1 MPSLAHP
8 MLSLVIP
15 VYNNEESLPRL
26 LREVGELAPK
36 MPGGLEVVFVVDGS
50 PDGSLAFLRKQL
62 PTWGVPSQLIELSR
76 NFGSFAA
83 IAAGLRQGNGEFFAV
98 ISADLQEP
106 PALALTFQ
114 EILAAGTADV
124 VLGTRAR
131 RADPWL
137 SQAVSGVFWSLYRR
151 FVLPEMPR
159 GGVDV
164 FGCTRAVR
172 DQLVQLRE
180 ANTNLVALLLWLGF
194 RRQWVPYDRRPR
206 QDELARQARA
216 RVRRADER
224 RVEQGW
230 RDRVDPDAAVDPLEG
245 QAPGELRDPALRLEV
260 RRRVGIGDRGADRGY
275 VHDRAALPLEHAPT
289 HGLRDQETA
298 LQVHGHHPIPRLL
311 GKRLGGMPGGGARA
325 LDQNVDPAK
334 PLHDGGHQRVDG
346 LAPGH
351 VDGQRHG
358 RLRELRQHGRVRLSG
373 RQVEIGDDDARARLP
388 EPRRDRRAQS
398 TRPAGDEGHLAVEAE
413 EPVDVADG
421 DRALGRRHFPIIRL
435 GSQRTVGGT

>member
-1 MPSLAHP
+1 

-62 PTWGVPSQLIELSR
+62 PAWGVPSQLIELSR

-206 QDELARQARA
+206 QEGRSGWTFAKRWRYALDSVFSFTDLPVRLLLLLGSVATIGAVVAAIAVLVFWWMGQIPVLGYTPLMLAVTAF
-216 RVRRADER
+216 
-224 RVEQGW
+224 G
-230 RDRVDPDAAVDPLEG
+230 
-245 QAPGELRDPALRLEV
+245 
-260 RRRVGIGDRGADRGY
+260 GI
-275 VHDRAALPLEHAPT
+275 
-289 HGLRDQETA
+289 TA
-298 LQVHGHHPIPRLL
+298 LGL
-311 GKRLGGMPGGGARA
+311 GIVGQYLWLTLQNSRSRPSFVVRSVERYGARA
-325 LDQNVDPAK
+325 DAAGEAD
-334 PLHDGGHQRVDG
+334 RY
-346 LAPGH
+346 
-351 VDGQRHG
+351 
-358 RLRELRQHGRVRLSG
+358 RLTS
-373 RQVEIGDDDARARLP
+373 ARN
-388 EPRRDRRAQS
+388 S
-398 TRPAGDEGHLAVEAE
+398 
-413 EPVDVADG
+413 
-421 DRALGRRHFPIIRL
+421 
-435 GSQRTVGGT
+435 S